1 MTIGELSRRT
11 GLPSST
17 IRFYERERLLPS
29 PPRVATRR
37 VFKDDA
43 VAQLA
48 VVRLAREA
56 GFTLSEIRRLV
67 NDFGRDRWRRLAE
80 TKLSEIRASENRLR
94 AMAALLTKLL
104 DCRCRDLQVCGR
116 LIGRGRSTRPRALA
130 TAERR
135 RRSLRSTTGPS

>member
-17 IRFYERERLLPS
+17 IRYYERERLVPS

-37 VFKDDA
+37 VFEDDA
-43 VAQLA
+43 VAQFA
-48 VVRLAREA
+48 VVWLAREA

-80 TKLSEIRASENRLR
+80 TKLSEIRASEERLH

-104 DCRCRDLQVCGR
+104 DCKCRDLQVCGR
-116 LIGRGRSTRPRALA
+116 MIGRGRARAGRPPA
-130 TAERR
+130 TPARR
-135 RRSLRSTTGPS
+135 RRPGRSGIGPS

>member
-17 IRFYERERLLPS
+17 IRYYERERLVPS

-37 VFKDDA
+37 VFRDEA
-43 VAQLA
+43 VAQLE

-80 TKLSEIRASENRLR
+80 TKLAEIRASEERLR

-116 LIGRGRSTRPRALA
+116 MIGRSRANRPPAIAAL
-130 TAERR
+130 R
-135 RRSLRSTTGPS
+135 RRSGRSGTGPS

>member
-17 IRFYERERLLPS
+17 IRYYERERLVPS
-29 PPRVATRR
+29 PPRVASRR
-37 VFKDDA
+37 VFEDDA

-56 GFTLSEIRRLV
+56 GFTLAEIRRLV

-80 TKLSEIRASENRLR
+80 AKLNEIRASEERLR

-116 LIGRGRSTRPRALA
+116 MIGRSRSKEPRAPE
-130 TAERR
+130 TAARR
-135 RRSLRSTTGPS
+135 RRSWRSRTEPS

>member
-17 IRFYERERLLPS
+17 IRYYERERLVPS

-37 VFKDDA
+37 VFEDDA

-48 VVRLAREA
+48 VVQLARKA

-80 TKLSEIRASENRLR
+80 TKLSEIRASEERLR

-104 DCRCRDLQVCGR
+104 DCRFRELQVCGR
-116 LIGRGRSTRPRALA
+116 MIGRSTTSRSPV
-130 TAERR
+130 TAARR
-135 RRSLRSTTGPS
+135 YKPGRSGTGPS

>member
-1 MTIGELSRRT
+1 MTIGELSWRT

-17 IRFYERERLLPS
+17 IRYYERERLLPS

-37 VFKDDA
+37 VFAEDA

-67 NDFGRDRWRRLAE
+67 NDFGRDRWRRMAE
-80 TKLSEIRASENRLR
+80 TKLSEIHASEERLR
-94 AMAALLTKLL
+94 AMAILLTKLL

-116 LIGRGRSTRPRALA
+116 MIGRSTASRSPA
-130 TAERR
+130 TAARR
-135 RRSLRSTTGPS
+135 RRPARSETGPS

>member
-17 IRFYERERLLPS
+17 IRYYESERLVPS

-37 VFKDDA
+37 VFEDDA

-56 GFTLSEIRRLV
+56 GFTLFEIRRLV

-80 TKLSEIRASENRLR
+80 TKLAEIRASEEQLR

-104 DCRCRDLQVCGR
+104 ECRCSDLQVCGNM
-116 LIGRGRSTRPRALA
+116 IGRAKSRPSSSTWTPALRGA
-130 TAERR
+130 
-135 RRSLRSTTGPS
+135 RSLPK